1 MEALQLFNKN
11 ATYNGFYV
19 MLMVNRLQML
29 YFFFIMPRFLIHP
42 FMIWVLVAVGILS
55 QLNLLLL
62 SKWFSTRFSSK
73 GYNGFVQLFGKKL
86 VRILSFIGLFF
97 ILLKLCVVM
106 LGFSEIVQLFMFP
119 STDSNWLIFFILL
132 SCLYVAGK
140 GVEKTIRFVVI
151 SFLCT
156 FWMFLFFAFFF
167 LSPIAQLSDLY
178 PIIPLEWNRESWKG
192 IFLILSSFSGPEFL
206 VFLGPWFKTN
216 NKTFRYLSYGNALTV
231 IEYVFLYMASLFYF
245 GSNYLSKSQFPIV
258 TMARYFQNPVIE
270 RIDMVMLSLE
280 LFNIVFAVSIFL
292 LLFYGASKIAFGK
305 IEKPPSRVGFIFSVF
320 LILIG
325 MILVNELIWKSGEKQ
340 IILLN
345 LQILAGSLSY
355 LVVPIVT
362 ILIMKIKGVNKHE
375 FTKKE
380 G

>member
-73 GYNGFVQLFGKKL
+73 GYNGFVQLFGKKI

-97 ILLKLCVVM
+97 ILLKLIVVM
-106 LGFSEIVQLFMFP
+106 LGFSEIVQIYMFP

-156 FWMFLFFAFFF
+156 FWMFFSFAFFF

-178 PIIPLEWNRESWKG
+178 PIIPMEWNRESWKG

-305 IEKPPSRVGFIFSVF
+305 IEKPPSRVGFIFTVF

-340 IILLN
+340 ILLLN

>member
-1 MEALQLFNKN
+1 MEAIQLFNKN

-19 MLMVNRLQML
+19 MLMVNRLQLL

-62 SKWFSTRFSSK
+62 SKWFFTRFSSK

-86 VRILSFIGLFF
+86 VRILSFTGLFF
-97 ILLKLCVVM
+97 ILLKLFVVM
-106 LGFSEIVQLFMFP
+106 LGFSEIVQIFIFP

-156 FWMFLFFAFFF
+156 FWMFFFFAFFF

-178 PIIPLEWNRESWKG
+178 PIIPMEWNRESWKG

-270 RIDMVMLSLE
+270 RIDIVMLSLE

-320 LILIG
+320 LIFIG

-340 IILLN
+340 VILLN

-355 LVVPIVT
+355 LVVPIVI
-362 ILIMKIKGVNKHE
+362 ILKMKIKGVNKHE

>member
-42 FMIWVLVAVGILS
+42 YMIWVLVAVGILS

-62 SKWFSTRFSSK
+62 SKWFSTHFSSK

-97 ILLKLCVVM
+97 ILLKLFVVM
-106 LGFSEIVQLFMFP
+106 LGFSEIVQIFMFP

-132 SCLYVAGK
+132 SSLYVAGK

-178 PIIPLEWNRESWKG
+178 PIIPMEWNRDSWKG

-245 GSNYLSKSQFPIV
+245 GSNYLSKNQFPIV
-258 TMARYFQNPVIE
+258 NMARYFQNPVIE

-280 LFNIVFAVSIFL
+280 LFNIVFTVSIFL

-320 LILIG
+320 LIFIG

-340 IILLN
+340 VILLN

-355 LVVPIVT
+355 LVVPIV
-362 ILIMKIKGVNKHE
+362 IIMIMKIKGVNKHE

>member
-1 MEALQLFNKN
+1 MEAIQLFNKN

-97 ILLKLCVVM
+97 ILLKLFVVM
-106 LGFSEIVQLFMFP
+106 LGFSEIVQIFMFP
-119 STDSNWLIFFILL
+119 SIDSNWLIFFILL

-167 LSPIAQLSDLY
+167 FSPIAQLSDLY
-178 PIIPLEWNRESWKG
+178 PIIPMEWNRESWKG

-320 LILIG
+320 LIFIG

-340 IILLN
+340 VILLN

-355 LVVPIVT
+355 LVVPIVI
-362 ILIMKIKGVNKHE
+362 ILKMKIKGVNKHE